1 MPLLLLLMGVGLVS
15 IGTGAYAINQAGQ
28 LVREPAVIA
37 LGVAA
42 VIGATAYLV
51 KEVRR

>member
-1 MPLLLLLMGVGLVS
+1 MPIVLLFMGLGLVT
-15 IGTGAYAINQAGQ
+15 IGTGAYAINRAGE

-51 KEVRR
+51 HEAK